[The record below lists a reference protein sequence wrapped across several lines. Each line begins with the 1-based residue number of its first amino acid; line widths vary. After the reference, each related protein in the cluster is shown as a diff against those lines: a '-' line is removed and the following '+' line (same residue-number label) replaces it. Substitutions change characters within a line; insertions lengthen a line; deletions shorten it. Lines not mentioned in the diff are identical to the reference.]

1 MRLSA
6 FFLVMILVCPARA
19 AEVEWKD
26 YQSPDASFTVH
37 FPADPDIRMTTYQA
51 PDGRSFD
58 ARIYSVAHDS
68 GVFTLTV
75 AEVPE
80 TGNQVQEDALMSD
93 AVSRMKEGGQVK
105 LDIQH
110 RIRWFYGRQLAIAGA
125 NGSYS
130 YVAVFHH
137 NNRLY
142 QIEGK
147 AFVGGGQAELD
158 AMHFQQSLDF
168 P

>member
-6 FFLVMILVCPARA
+6 FFVAMILACPVTA
-19 AEVEWKD
+19 AEWKE
-26 YQSPDASFTVH
+26 YQSPDQSFTVH
-37 FPADPDIRMTTYQA
+37 FPTDPNIEMTAYQS

-58 ARIYSVAHDS
+58 AHVYSAAQET

-75 AEVPE
+75 AQIPE

-93 AVSRMKEGGQVK
+93 AVKKMTEGGVIK
-105 LDIQH
+105 FDIQH
-110 RIRWFYGRQLAIAGA
+110 RIRWFYGRQLGVVGA
-125 NGSYS
+125 NGGYS

-147 AFVGGGQAELD
+147 AFVAGGQAEVD
-158 AMHFQQSLDF
+158 AMRFQQSVDF
-168 P
+168 Q

>member
-6 FFLVMILVCPARA
+6 FFLATILACPAGA
-19 AEVEWKD
+19 AEWKEF
-26 YQSPDASFTVH
+26 QSTDHSFTVH
-37 FPADPDIRMTTYQA
+37 FPTDPNIEMAAYRT

-58 ARIYSVAHDS
+58 AHVYSTAQDT

-80 TGNQVQEDALMSD
+80 TGNQVQEDALMGD
-93 AVSRMKEGGQVK
+93 AVKKMTEGGLIK
-105 LDIQH
+105 FDIQH
-110 RIRWFYGRQLAIAGA
+110 RIRWFYGRQLGIAGV
-125 NGSYS
+125 NGGYS

-147 AFVGGGQAELD
+147 AFAAGGQAEVD
-158 AMHFQQSLDF
+158 AMRFQQSLDF
-168 P
+168 Q